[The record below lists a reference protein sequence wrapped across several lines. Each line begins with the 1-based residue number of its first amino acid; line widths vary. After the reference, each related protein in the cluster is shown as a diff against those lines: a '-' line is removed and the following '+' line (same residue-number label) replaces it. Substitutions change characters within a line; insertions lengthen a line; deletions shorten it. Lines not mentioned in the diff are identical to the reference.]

1 MQQIYNNCPFLFP
14 FATKELYFKL
24 TSFISSIDVHR
35 AIFFLRQYIKK
46 QGGITKTHEK
56 DNIKKIAR

>member
-35 AIFFLRQYIKK
+35 AIFFLR
-46 QGGITKTHEK
+46 
-56 DNIKKIAR
+56 